1 MFFLLPEIPLDIK
14 NIEKLKDAIIGKRV
28 VKISIR

>member
-14 NIEKLKDAIIGKRV
+14 NIEKLKDAIISKRV